1 MNHLTE
7 DNTNVVFKTMVV
19 CADLKENK
27 QSTTHK
33 AIGLLI
39 MLFLISQS
47 LFAHDVEGLSKLSK
61 TEVLG
66 IYLQLGYTHIL
77 PLGVDHILFV
87 LSLFL
92 LNPKLKPILWQATAF
107 TVAHTITLG
116 LAMYGVIK
124 PPSNIVEPVIAL
136 SIMYVAL
143 ENIFSN
149 KLRASRIGIVF
160 LFGLIHGMGFAS
172 ALTSLGLPKNAYLE
186 SLLMFNLGVELG
198 QVTVII
204 AAFLLLGLPFGNK
217 PYYRKRVVVP
227 LSIIIATIAA
237 YWTVERIFFA

>member
-1 MNHLTE
+1 MNHLTQ
-7 DNTNVVFKTMVV
+7 K
-19 CADLKENK
+19 K
-27 QSTTHK
+27 QSIATK
-33 AIGLLI
+33 ALGLFIL
-39 MLFLISQS
+39 LFLIGPN

-124 PPSNIVEPVIAL
+124 PPANIVEPIIAL
-136 SIMYVAL
+136 SIIYVAL
-143 ENIFSN
+143 ENIISN
-149 KLRASRIGIVF
+149 KLRGSRIGIVF

-172 ALTSLGLPKNAYLE
+172 ALTSLGLPKNGYLE

-198 QVTVII
+198 QVTVIL

-217 PYYRKRVVVP
+217 PYYRKRIVVP
-227 LSIIIATIAA
+227 LSIIIAAIAA